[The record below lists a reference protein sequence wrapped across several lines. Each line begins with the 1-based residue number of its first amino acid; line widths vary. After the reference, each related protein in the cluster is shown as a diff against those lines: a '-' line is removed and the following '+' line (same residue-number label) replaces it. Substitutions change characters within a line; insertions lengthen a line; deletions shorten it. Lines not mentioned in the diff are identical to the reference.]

1 MSQRLILTAL
11 KSARLN
17 GVPFRVRETEMERG
31 DRERAEGAH
40 GDGGGGR
47 EGGREKKTFLRREQ
61 SGAELREIS

>member
-47 EGGREKKTFLRREQ
+47 EGGWEGEKDIFKKR
-61 SGAELREIS
+61 AERSRAPGN